1 MFFVFLKSDLRK
13 EISFKVYRHPL
24 RSVMAADCQA
34 YVSAIDNAV
43 WNSMTISDCSV
54 TWAITK
60 CDGLYWLYI
69 STTLTDIV
77 KTYFVL
83 SVELTLYYMYT
94 KVSES
99 NAD

>member
-1 MFFVFLKSDLRK
+1 MAVFVVCAWSFRCVLRCCVFEFVFRRGVLIQLNNNYMFFVFLKSDLRK

-54 TWAITK
+54 T
-60 CDGLYWLYI
+60 
-69 STTLTDIV
+69 
-77 KTYFVL
+77 
-83 SVELTLYYMYT
+83 
-94 KVSES
+94 
-99 NAD
+99 